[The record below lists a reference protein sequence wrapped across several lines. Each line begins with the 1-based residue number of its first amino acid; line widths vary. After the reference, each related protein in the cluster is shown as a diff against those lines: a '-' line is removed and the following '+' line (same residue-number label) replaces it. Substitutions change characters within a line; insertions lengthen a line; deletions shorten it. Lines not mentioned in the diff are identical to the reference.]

1 MDRTQYF
8 ASLNLSL
15 NSVHV
20 NKLERLIKRRI
31 RGEPLAY
38 ITGHRQF
45 YGLDFIVNPFVLI
58 PRQETELLVDSVLE
72 VLNSRPDDSFKVA
85 DIGTGSGAI
94 AIAIASNSNNATIY
108 ATDNDHQALEVAKEN
123 RRIHDVTDKV
133 CLIKGDLLRPLPS
146 SVDFII
152 SNLPYIKSSRI
163 KGMQI
168 EIRNE
173 PQNAL
178 DGGADGLSLIRRLL
192 IDSPNYMKPNARL
205 FLEIADTEQM
215 ESVTTYARQIFPE
228 ASVSHRLDLTG
239 AARMVKVDLT
249 H

>member
-1 MDRTQYF
+1 
-8 ASLNLSL
+8 
-15 NSVHV
+15 
-20 NKLERLIKRRI
+20 
-31 RGEPLAY
+31 
-38 ITGHRQF
+38 
-45 YGLDFIVNPFVLI
+45 
-58 PRQETELLVDSVLE
+58 
-72 VLNSRPDDSFKVA
+72 
-85 DIGTGSGAI
+85 
-94 AIAIASNSNNATIY
+94 
-108 ATDNDHQALEVAKEN
+108 
-123 RRIHDVTDKV
+123 
-133 CLIKGDLLRPLPS
+133 IKGDLLRPLPS

-152 SNLPYIKSSRI
+152 SNLPYIKSSKI

-239 AARMVKVDLT
+239 AARMVKVDLA